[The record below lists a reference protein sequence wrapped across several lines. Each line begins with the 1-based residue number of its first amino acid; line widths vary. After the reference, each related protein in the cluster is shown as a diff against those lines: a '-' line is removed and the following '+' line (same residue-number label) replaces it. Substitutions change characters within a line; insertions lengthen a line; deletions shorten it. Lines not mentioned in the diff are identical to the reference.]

1 MDWDG
6 IGRTSLL
13 VTIMIAALAGICALA
28 TGVMVLLSR
37 RLVGF
42 RVPFVAAFKAIAA
55 TMVVTMFLR
64 GIGGKIEEAIG
75 FGVGAAVALAGV
87 IYFLGWYLDRYVP
100 RPDGTPLGRADGYR
114 LALVY
119 AVFAVVLY
127 LVARAMVDGSA

>member
-6 IGRTSLL
+6 IRRTSLAVAFM
-13 VTIMIAALAGICALA
+13 VTVFAGTCALA
-28 TGVMVLLSR
+28 SGVMVLLSR

-42 RVPFVAAFKAIAA
+42 RVPFVAAFKAVAA
-55 TMVVTMFLR
+55 TMVVTIFLR
-64 GIGGKIEEAIG
+64 GIGGRVEEAIG
-75 FGVGAAVALAGV
+75 FGVGWAVALAGV

-119 AVFAVVLY
+119 AGFAVVLN
-127 LVARAMVDGSA
+127 LAALAMADAST

>member
-6 IGRTSLL
+6 VGRTSLV
-13 VTIMIAALAGICALA
+13 VTIMITAFAAICALA
-28 TGVMVLLSR
+28 SGVMVLLSR

-42 RVPFVAAFKAIAA
+42 RVPFIAAFKAVAA
-55 TMVVTMFLR
+55 TMVVTIFLR
-64 GIGGKIEEAIG
+64 GIGGRIEEAIG
-75 FGVGAAVALAGV
+75 YGVGWAVALAGV

-119 AVFAVVLY
+119 AGFALVLN
-127 LVARAMVDGSA
+127 LVAHAMVDASA